1 MTKIALPTTL
11 RGDRKHKQLELG
23 LDLPAWFYEDIKS
36 IDPHLHFVYHPW
48 KIIYDNVIN
57 QYYGQLDDARLTI
70 HEEDGHEIWGWPLKN
85 AKADEPIREDLWHL
99 WRLCWPYGWAHITS
113 VEAKDPQY
121 LLLLAKRL
129 HTQAVVSD
137 KYGQKEYAKMT
148 LKQQHEERMRKQQ
161 EADGLYNDVQN
172 ENKWL
177 TNKAME
183 SMLSGKVAPTR
194 PEKDVIVN
202 YPGQKNHT
210 KITRPI
216 TDREG
221 GLLLP
226 DEYVTDE

>member
-1 MTKIALPTTL
+1 MTKIQLPTTL

-23 LDLPAWFYEDIKS
+23 LDLPEWFYSDIKS
-36 IDPHLHFVYHPW
+36 IDPKLHFVWTQW
-48 KIIYDNVIN
+48 KTIYDNVMN
-57 QYYGQLDDARLTI
+57 QYYGMFDDARLTI
-70 HEEDGHEIWGWPLKN
+70 HEEDGHEVWGYPLKN
-85 AKADEPIREDLWHL
+85 AKDDAPLSEEKWHI
-99 WRLCWPYGWAHITS
+99 WRLCDPYGWCHITS
-113 VEAKDPQY
+113 VEAKDPHY

-129 HTQAVVSD
+129 YTQAVVSD

-148 LKQQHEERMRKQQ
+148 LKQQHEERLRKQQ

-194 PEKDVIVN
+194 PTKDVIAS
-202 YPGQKNHT
+202 YSGQGKRS

-221 GLLLP
+221 GLILP